1 LSKAPR
7 REATP
12 AHPGPGETVAAALPF
27 MVCFVIGTSASSAA
41 MKSAFLSVPGRFLLW
56 SICFLGWHGELFAID
71 CFGAL
76 FTCESDRAGKYIS
89 ICATE
94 VEPGRRWENI
104 QYQFGAENQAP
115 ELVFPVDA
123 SKGASL
129 MYFSHVK
136 SGSDYRVSVRFS
148 NGGYTYRVFSTTG
161 PDLAGVSV
169 TDSRG
174 KLISLARCVERPRVF
189 PSYLQ
194 RALAC
199 DLENPHGRAACG
211 DRPYVE
217 RR

>member
-1 LSKAPR
+1 MRPR
-7 REATP
+7 RGIP
-12 AHPGPGETVAAALPF
+12 ARARVAAALPF
-27 MVCFVIGTSASSAA
+27 MVCFVIKTPASSAA
-41 MKSAFLSVPGRFLLW
+41 MKKALLSLPWRFLLC
-56 SICFLGWHGELFAID
+56 SVFFLSWHGESFAID
-71 CFGAL
+71 CFDAL

-104 QYQFGAENQAP
+104 QYQFGAEKQAP
-115 ELVFPVDA
+115 ELVFPIDA

-136 SGSDYRVSVRFS
+136 RGSDYRVSVRFS
-148 NGGYTYRVFSTTG
+148 NRGYTYRVFSTTG

-174 KLISLARCVERPRVF
+174 KLVSLARCVERPRVF
-189 PSYLQ
+189 PTYLQ

-211 DRPYVE
+211 ERPYVE